1 MPTDVITRTES
12 RGTGKYEQLL
22 ARCKGMTATPTA
34 VAHPCDDASL
44 GAVVEAARAGII
56 APILVG
62 PVERIRTVAKTCG
75 LDIEQYEIEAVP
87 HSHAAAARA
96 VELVRLGRADLLM
109 KGSLHTDELI
119 TDAAVNIFP
128 TLDEKRDIVQ
138 NAIDFVRALGAER
151 PKVAIL
157 SAVETVTTKIPS
169 TIDAAALCKM
179 ADRGQIQGAILD
191 GPLAF
196 DNAISAEAARTKG
209 ISS

>member
-1 MPTDVITRTES
+1 MPTDVMTRTES

-75 LDIEQYEIEAVP
+75 LDIEQYEIAAVP

-109 KGSLHTDELI
+109 KGSLHTDELMSEVVKRETGLR
-119 TDAAVNIFP
+119 TDRRAGQGVGVDVPHSREPLPLAGADVKPFQ
-128 TLDEKRDIVQ
+128 TLD
-138 NAIDFVRALGAER
+138 A
-151 PKVAIL
+151 P
-157 SAVETVTTKIPS
+157 
-169 TIDAAALCKM
+169 
-179 ADRGQIQGAILD
+179 
-191 GPLAF
+191 
-196 DNAISAEAARTKG
+196 
-209 ISS
+209 

>member
-75 LDIEQYEIEAVP
+75 LDIEQYEIVAVW
-87 HSHAAAARA
+87 HGLDLVLLD
-96 VELVRLGRADLLM
+96 VEPARLGDGPDSLDRADQ
-109 KGSLHTDELI
+109 DRRD
-119 TDAAVNIFP
+119 DAGP
-128 TLDEKRDIVQ
+128 GRLDHGTERGVVARMRD
-138 NAIDFVRALGAER
+138 
-151 PKVAIL
+151 
-157 SAVETVTTKIPS
+157 
-169 TIDAAALCKM
+169 
-179 ADRGQIQGAILD
+179 ADRLSVLVITSVGMTA
-191 GPLAF
+191 
-196 DNAISAEAARTKG
+196 S
-209 ISS
+209 

>member
-109 KGSLHTDELI
+109 KGSLHTDELMSEVVKRETGLR
-119 TDAAVNIFP
+119 TD
-128 TLDEKRDIVQ
+128 R
-138 NAIDFVRALGAER
+138 RGGHALGIGV
-151 PKVAIL
+151 P
-157 SAVETVTTKIPS
+157 THHQPPPIPH
-169 TIDAAALCKM
+169 A
-179 ADRGQIQGAILD
+179 
-191 GPLAF
+191 PLH
-196 DNAISAEAARTKG
+196 
-209 ISS
+209 